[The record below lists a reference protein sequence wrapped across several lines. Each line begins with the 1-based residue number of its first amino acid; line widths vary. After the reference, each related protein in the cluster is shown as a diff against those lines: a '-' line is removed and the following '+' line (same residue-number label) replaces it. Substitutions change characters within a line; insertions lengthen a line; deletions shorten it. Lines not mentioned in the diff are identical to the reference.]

1 MAEPMKSYDLTRYR
15 AFDVRFMPPTNS
27 LGARIR
33 IRDLRRDDRVVI
45 PYDYECGDVLEQ
57 GLRHLESVGIEPHVI
72 LLADKLDCYMIGS
85 EDFTTDL

>member
-1 MAEPMKSYDLTRYR
+1 MKSYDLTRHR

-57 GLRHLESVGIEPHVI
+57 GLRHLVSVGIEPNVI

-85 EDFTTDL
+85 EDFTTDLIQE

>member
-1 MAEPMKSYDLTRYR
+1 MKSYDLTRYR
-15 AFDVRFMPPTNS
+15 AFDVRFMGPTNS

-57 GLRHLESVGIEPHVI
+57 GLRHSSVGIEPHVI